1 MATPCRSEA
10 SCPQTPHEPAP
21 PLDHL
26 EIPLDGDTKAPIPIA
41 GELRLSENAVNLRM
55 RRVFQ
60 PSIKTGEFRV
70 AENIRKMYAEK
81 RSRPKLLSIFQS
93 CGFDPDRVGDQILCF
108 ISFNDTSSKVSISI
122 VDYSGR
128 SSAAPYASCRK
139 ASFKSVSFSQKSY
152 YQTNL

>member
-1 MATPCRSEA
+1 MRGEPRSSSHQPGGVVATPCRSEA

-21 PLDHL
+21 
-26 EIPLDGDTKAPIPIA
+26 PLDGDTKAPIPIA

-93 CGFDPDRVGDQILCF
+93 CGFDPDRVGDQIYVLSHSM
-108 ISFNDTSSKVSISI
+108 IHPV
-122 VDYSGR
+122 
-128 SSAAPYASCRK
+128 
-139 ASFKSVSFSQKSY
+139 KSVSV
-152 YQTNL
+152 

>member
-1 MATPCRSEA
+1 MRGEPRSSSHQPGGVVATPCRSEA

-81 RSRPKLLSIFQS
+81 RSRPKLLSILQS
-93 CGFDPDRVGDQILCF
+93 CGFDPDRVGDQIYVLSHSM
-108 ISFNDTSSKVSISI
+108 IHPV
-122 VDYSGR
+122 
-128 SSAAPYASCRK
+128 
-139 ASFKSVSFSQKSY
+139 KSVSV
-152 YQTNL
+152 